1 MCINNIRKEKEEEEE
16 EKEEEEEE
24 KEEEEEE
31 EEKEEERRGGMMCYT
46 KFPPARALLRGT
58 ETSASSLE
66 ATDVKLSNSSFPCS
80 SWITN
85 EYDHKAKQ

>member
-1 MCINNIRKEKEEEEE
+1 
-16 EKEEEEEE
+16 
-24 KEEEEEE
+24 
-31 EEKEEERRGGMMCYT
+31 MMCYT